1 MKILCN
7 INLFALESPIYV
19 IDDNDQM
26 EPIVSAMI
34 EELPEIIAALAHT
47 RGIADIKLA
56 GCQAYGE
63 ALKTQIYE
71 YTMQH
76 YNSSNLNIEIL

>member
-1 MKILCN
+1 MDKCIL
-7 INLFALESPIYV
+7 I